1 METKGLNKVGLIFE
15 KIEAREALTKAF
27 KMTNDEIIQQVLD
40 SGLKG
45 RGGAGFPTGLKWK
58 FTAAEKSD
66 EKYIVCNADEGEPGT
81 FKDREILDRV
91 AYKVHGGMAIAGKTI
106 GAKKGIVYLR
116 GEYRFLLPKLLNELN
131 EFHKMIDEIGY
142 DFRITYRLGSGA
154 YICGEESALFES
166 IQGERGEPGTNHPI
180 PQHQECFSSL
190 HQLTTWKHL
199 LQ

>member
-66 EKYIVCNADEGEPGT
+66 ENISFAMQMKESQEHSRTGKSSTGLHTRCM
-81 FKDREILDRV
+81 V
-91 AYKVHGGMAIAGKTI
+91 AW
-106 GAKKGIVYLR
+106 L
-116 GEYRFLLPKLLNELN
+116 
-131 EFHKMIDEIGY
+131 
-142 DFRITYRLGSGA
+142 
-154 YICGEESALFES
+154 
-166 IQGERGEPGTNHPI
+166 
-180 PQHQECFSSL
+180 
-190 HQLTTWKHL
+190 
-199 LQ
+199 